1 MAINTTIAIV
11 IDTTNN
17 TIEETM
23 LQLLKH
29 VGSRR

>member
-1 MAINTTIAIV
+1 VRPEGAIV

-29 VGSRR
+29 VGGGR